1 MATEY
6 HTHIESTN
14 KLFSVNLK
22 ELWHYRDLILLFTRR
37 SFVVTYKQ
45 TILGPAWI
53 ILSPF
58 ITSVIYTIVF
68 GGIAGISTNGVP
80 QLLFY
85 MGSNAVWTYFA
96 TCFNKTASTFTSN
109 AGVFGKV
116 YFPRLTMPIST
127 VLSAIVNFVIQLS
140 MFGIFFIYYL
150 VKGEVHPNWLALP
163 LLLLL
168 VLQLGGLGL
177 GCGVIVSSLTTKY
190 RDLAI
195 VVGFG
200 VQLWMYASPVVYPMS
215 QLSNPA
221 LKLILH
227 INPASAALETFR
239 FVMLG
244 TGEISI
250 SWWVLTIIIT
260 SILLFFGV
268 ILFNKVEKTFMDTV

>member
-1 MATEY
+1 MASEY

-14 KLFSVNLK
+14 KLLSVNLK
-22 ELWHYRDLILLFTRR
+22 ELWHYRDLILLFTKR

-45 TILGPAWI
+45 TVLGPAWI
-53 ILSPF
+53 ILTPF

-127 VLSAIVNFVIQLS
+127 VFSAVINFLIQLC
-140 MFGIFFIYYL
+140 MFGIFFAYYL
-150 VKGEVHPNWLALP
+150 VIGAVHPNWFALP
-163 LLLLL
+163 LLLL
-168 VLQLGGLGL
+168 VIFQLGCLGL

-195 VVGFG
+195 VVTFG

-215 QLSNPA
+215 QLTNPFFQF
-221 LKLILH
+221 ILH
-227 INPASAALETFR
+227 INPASAAVETFR
-239 FVMLG
+239 YVMLG
-244 TGEISI
+244 VGEISVE
-250 SWWVLTIIIT
+250 WWLLTIVITAII
-260 SILLFFGV
+260 LFFGV